1 VLDNNS
7 GGGLRADGTG
17 GFGAISVAIADSIV
31 AFNAGNGIN
40 AVSGLGNVTVD
51 IMRVVL
57 ESNGSS
63 GIQANQSSGGTAN
76 VTIGS
81 TLIYHNNVGVDA
93 VGGASLLSY
102 SNNQVTGNNSN
113 GSFTGG
119 AGLQ

>member
-1 VLDNNS
+1 LV
-7 GGGLRADGTG
+7 GC
-17 GFGAISVAIADSIV
+17 
-31 AFNAGNGIN
+31 NAGNGIN

-113 GSFTGG
+113 GSFTGV